1 MEKTFATSN
10 YRLPREQFRTFNK
23 MSWKEEMAT
32 EFRNDPVG
40 FLKKNG
46 VDTTNFTL
54 SKDIKIPSLE
64 EVLSRINQY
73 FGENEFAKP
82 AAFMDG
88 SNPIFLVFLV
98 FIIPGDTPK
107 K

>member
-54 SKDIKIPSLE
+54 SKRYK
-64 EVLSRINQY
+64 NT
-73 FGENEFAKP
+73 KP
-82 AAFMDG
+82 RR
-88 SNPIFLVFLV
+88 STKQN
-98 FIIPGDTPK
+98 
-107 K
+107 